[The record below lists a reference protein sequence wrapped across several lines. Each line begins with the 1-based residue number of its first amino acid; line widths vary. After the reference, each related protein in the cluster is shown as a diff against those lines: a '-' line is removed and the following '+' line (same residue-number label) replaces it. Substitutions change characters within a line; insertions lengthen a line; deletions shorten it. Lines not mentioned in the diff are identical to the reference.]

1 MQDFDDLILGHV
13 YFPVADLNGAAK
25 PEQAKEVDVTA
36 NGTQTVVPDSGYALS
51 SVTINTNVPQ
61 AVTQEKSV
69 TVTENGSTTIA
80 PDEGFTAMTQ
90 VSLTVNVQSSG
101 ASLAAFVD
109 GTVTSVT
116 ASDLSGATKLRDYVF
131 YNVPSLTSI
140 GLPSSLTEI
149 GDYALAGCTELTS
162 ITIPA
167 ATTIIGNYAF
177 NGDSALATLTF
188 EDAAQ
193 LSDIGNYAFAGC
205 TGLGSITIGDG
216 SEVAI
221 DTYAFQNCSSVTS
234 IDIECNSVEDYAF
247 SGCTATTSLSL
258 LVKNGG
264 TVGQYTFNGLTSVSG
279 LNIDPQSNIG
289 ELGQYAFAQ
298 IGGNRANPS
307 TNRFEIDLTNSSFR
321 TIPQYAFGSSS
332 SSSSARPKYMTLR
345 FPSSVNSIAGYAF
358 RYTDNC
364 EFYFNSTTPPTLS
377 ASTVWSNATNYQIF
391 VPFGFINAYK
401 VATNW
406 TAQTDYM
413 TGYIP
418 AGTLAVGSPL
428 PAMSSE
434 GYALTWY
441 SDKDCTVSATAVEN
455 ATAEYYCTP
464 SSEKTGQGITM
475 VETINCTI
483 SITDSAGKSY
493 IQGEGAA
500 YGTVLTITIMP
511 NDDTPQVYLAQING
525 TTFTSGDTVTITEGT
540 DLSIVAACWDGI
552 NTPILPTFGDNS
564 WTLIKAAFDNNSV
577 PQTWNIGD
585 TKEVELTDG
594 NTYHIRLSD
603 MQSGRYNKVG
613 GGTTKAGFE
622 FVELLPTSY
631 AINPSQVTDG
641 DVTAYTAGGWAM
653 CNMKNTVLDQ
663 TVWNMLPADLQ
674 AVISE
679 ITLNE
684 YSYSAPSPRTSNNKL
699 FLFAETEVGNSRHY
713 SAEGYQE
720 GCVQYTPW
728 DYYLSRQS
736 NSDRF
741 KYKVNQPSP
750 YSWWLRSPYSGNSS
764 GFCYVTIN
772 GTLTNYFAA
781 YTSGCAPCFAI

>member
-13 YFPVADLNGAAK
+13 YFPVADLNGSAK

-193 LSDIGNYAFAGC
+193 LSDIGNYAFQNC
-205 TGLGSITIGDG
+205 TSLTSLTIADD
-216 SEVAI
+216 SEVELG
-221 DTYAFQNCSSVTS
+221 TYAFADCTDLASINVT
-234 IDIECNSVEDYAF
+234 CNSIGDYAF
-247 SGCTATTSLSL
+247 NGDSAVTTVNLYVKSGEI
-258 LVKNGG
+258 
-264 TVGQYTFNGLTSVSG
+264 GQYAFNGLNAVSNFT
-279 LNIDPQSNIG
+279 LSPQSNIA

-298 IGGNRANPS
+298 FGANRANAS
-307 TNRFEIDLTNSSFR
+307 ANVLEFDFTNSAFK

-332 SSSSARPKYMTLR
+332 SSSSARPEYMTLR
-345 FPSSVNSIAGYAF
+345 FPSGVNSIAGYAF

-391 VPFGFINAYK
+391 VPFGSINAYK
-401 VATNW
+401 TATNW
-406 TAQTDYM
+406 AAQADYV
-413 TGYIP
+413 TGYLP
-418 AGTLAVGSPL
+418 AETLAVGSPL
-428 PAMSSE
+428 PTMGAE
-434 GYALTWY
+434 GYTLTWY

-475 VETINCTI
+475 VEAINCTI

-663 TVWNMLPADLQ
+663 TIWNMLPSDLRS
-674 AVISE
+674 VISE

-699 FLFAETEVGNSRHY
+699 FLFAETEVGNSRRY
-713 SAEGYQE
+713 SAEGSQE

-741 KYKVNQPSP
+741 KYKVNQTSANP
-750 YSWWLRSPYSGNSS
+750 WWLRSPQAGAGSS
-764 GFCYVTIN
+764 FCYVNVN
-772 GTLTNYFAA
+772 GSFTTYAA
-781 YTSGCAPCFAI
+781 KYTGGCAPCFAI

>member
-1 MQDFDDLILGHV
+1 
-13 YFPVADLNGAAK
+13 
-25 PEQAKEVDVTA
+25 
-36 NGTQTVVPDSGYALS
+36 
-51 SVTINTNVPQ
+51 
-61 AVTQEKSV
+61 
-69 TVTENGSTTIA
+69 
-80 PDEGFTAMTQ
+80 
-90 VSLTVNVQSSG
+90 
-101 ASLAAFVD
+101 
-109 GTVTSVT
+109 
-116 ASDLSGATKLRDYVF
+116 
-131 YNVPSLTSI
+131 
-140 GLPSSLTEI
+140 
-149 GDYALAGCTELTS
+149 
-162 ITIPA
+162 
-167 ATTIIGNYAF
+167 
-177 NGDSALATLTF
+177 
-188 EDAAQ
+188 
-193 LSDIGNYAFAGC
+193 
-205 TGLGSITIGDG
+205 
-216 SEVAI
+216 
-221 DTYAFQNCSSVTS
+221 
-234 IDIECNSVEDYAF
+234 
-247 SGCTATTSLSL
+247 
-258 LVKNGG
+258 
-264 TVGQYTFNGLTSVSG
+264 
-279 LNIDPQSNIG
+279 
-289 ELGQYAFAQ
+289 
-298 IGGNRANPS
+298 
-307 TNRFEIDLTNSSFR
+307 
-321 TIPQYAFGSSS
+321 
-332 SSSSARPKYMTLR
+332 MTLR

-428 PAMSSE
+428 PAMNSE

-441 SDKDCTVSATAVEN
+441 SDKACTVAATAVES
-455 ATAEYYCTP
+455 ATAEYYCVTAA
-464 SSEKTGQGITM
+464 EKTGQGITM
-475 VETINCTI
+475 VEAINCTI

-540 DLSIVAACWDGI
+540 DVSIVAVCWDGI

-663 TVWNMLPADLQ
+663 TIWNMLPSDLRS
-674 AVISE
+674 VISE

-713 SAEGYQE
+713 SAEGSQE

-741 KYKVNQPSP
+741 KYKVNQTSAN
-750 YSWWLRSPYSGNSS
+750 SWWLRSPYSGAGS
-764 GFCYVTIN
+764 GFCYIS
-772 GTLTNYFAA
+772 GTGGFNHYSANNTY
-781 YTSGCAPCFAI
+781 GCAPCFAI